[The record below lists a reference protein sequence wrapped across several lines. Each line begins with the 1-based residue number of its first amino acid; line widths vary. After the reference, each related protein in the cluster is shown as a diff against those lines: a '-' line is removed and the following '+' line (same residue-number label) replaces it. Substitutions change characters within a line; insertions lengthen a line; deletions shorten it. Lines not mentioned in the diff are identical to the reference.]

1 MVIESRRIVSYV
13 RKHKLITLATVIII
27 VLCGFILSFTIS
39 LRTAQLPEL
48 DIGIPPH
55 YRPGQPLP
63 LISTCTIQYQSVTS
77 DIVGCVDRDAGNVRY
92 FLQFDSTDKIITRA
106 SKYTGNDSI
115 TLGDIILRWGEPTGS
130 DSSIVWWGNRSVYIS
145 RQLGL
150 APSSKIYFVTYNL
163 EPENQNAWRGFINET
178 PYLFTVILPTL
189 APPSSAVVP

>member
-1 MVIESRRIVSYV
+1 MVIEPRHIVSNV

-27 VLCGFILSFTIS
+27 LLCGFILSFMLS

-48 DIGIPPH
+48 DIEIPPH

-63 LISTCTIQYQSVTS
+63 LISTCTIQYHSTTS
-77 DIVGCVDRDAGNVRY
+77 DLVGCVDRDAANVRY
-92 FLQFDSTDKIITRA
+92 FIQFDITGNVITRT
-106 SKYTGNDSI
+106 SKYTGNDNI

-130 DSSIVWWGNRSVYIS
+130 DSSIVRWGNRSVYIS

-163 EPENQNAWRGFINET
+163 EPETQNPWRGFVNET
-178 PYLFTVILPTL
+178 PYLFTVKLPTL
-189 APPSSAVVP
+189 AAPSSAVVP